1 MKITVLSDIHADLD
15 RLTLAAPI
23 LRDGDA
29 LVVSGDLSAH
39 GDLQELRDV
48 IRALQAVQPVLM
60 VIPGN
65 MDGPRSVDLFK
76 ELGVNIHGQVRE
88 LDGVGFAGAGAST
101 PTPFGTPFELPE
113 ADIVSLLASGFDG
126 CTSPRRVAVCHTPPH
141 GTRVDRI
148 LMGRH
153 VGGRQIRAWIETH
166 QPDVFLSGHIHE
178 APGVDRLG
186 ETVLL
191 NPGPFR
197 RGGVGIVEIPEK
209 GPAIAR
215 VVRV

>member
-15 RLTLAAPI
+15 RLVRATPI
-23 LRDGDA
+23 LRDSDA
-29 LVVSGDLSAH
+29 LVVSGDLSGH
-39 GDLQELRDV
+39 GDLQELRYV
-48 IRALQAVQPVLM
+48 IRALQDVQPVVM

-76 ELGVNIHGQVRE
+76 ELGVNIHGQYVE
-88 LDGVGFAGAGAST
+88 MNSVGFAGAGAST

-113 ADIVSLLASGFDG
+113 AEIVALLDTGFDG
-126 CTSPRRVAVCHTPPH
+126 CTASRTVAVCHNPPH

-153 VGGRQIRAWIETH
+153 VGGKQIRAWIERV

-186 ETVLL
+186 DTVLL

-215 VVRV
+215 VVQV